1 MRFKE
6 GGGHDS
12 NGIGKEEEEMEKEEE
27 MEREERARRRF
38 EIPND
43 THSIVAG
50 SIVAKKWEPG
60 NLVPSRF
67 LPKLRK
73 LRQD

>member
-12 NGIGKEEEEMEKEEE
+12 NGIGKEEEEMEKEEQ
-27 MEREERARRRF
+27 MEREERARMRF

-50 SIVAKKWEPG
+50 RARWH
-60 NLVPSRF
+60 F
-67 LPKLRK
+67 F
-73 LRQD
+73 